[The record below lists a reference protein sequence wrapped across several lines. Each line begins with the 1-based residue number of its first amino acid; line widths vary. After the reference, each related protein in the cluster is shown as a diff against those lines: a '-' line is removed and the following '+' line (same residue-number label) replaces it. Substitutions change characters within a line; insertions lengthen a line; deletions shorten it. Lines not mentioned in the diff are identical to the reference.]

1 MFLPNIHTMSG
12 SRPPTTEKQTKK
24 ETKVQPQYGLTTNL
38 ALQGEERK
46 EGGFTRD
53 LGGAILL
60 LQQWPQFFFLL
71 WAIEL
76 NKLKI
81 TCNDLFLRKFLIE
94 FSDI

>member
-1 MFLPNIHTMSG
+1 MSG

-60 LQQWPQFFFLL
+60 LQQ
-71 WAIEL
+71 
-76 NKLKI
+76 
-81 TCNDLFLRKFLIE
+81 
-94 FSDI
+94 

>member
-53 LGGAILL
+53 QEAFYFYNNDHN
-60 LQQWPQFFFLL
+60 FFFYCEPL
-71 WAIEL
+71 
-76 NKLKI
+76 
-81 TCNDLFLRKFLIE
+81 
-94 FSDI
+94 S